1 MHAQAHAVT
10 PRGLGSFV
18 WKMSSQDP
26 SLNHKAYRDSFK
38 KMKAPKIPFL
48 PLLLKGALIIL
59 SLQDHPTSLRVE
71 HCEAFLSDLTCRA
84 IKYLLVN
91 TNKVFICF
99 RYYIHSRRK
108 QDVSR
113 QPGQFWK
120 AGEFMNRL
128 LKTDGSAAFEM
139 SCLMK
144 PAHLLFLQHMIAD
157 TVRFMRQCQ
166 KDHMGQYS
174 DYPLLILW
182 CEITKVSKV

>member
-1 MHAQAHAVT
+1 MHAQAHTVT
-10 PRGLGSFV
+10 PRGLGSFIL
-18 WKMSSQDP
+18 KMSSQDP

-59 SLQDHPTSLRVE
+59 SLQYHPTSLRVE
-71 HCEAFLSDLTCRA
+71 HCEAFLSDLTCRD

-108 QDVSR
+108 QDVSW

-120 AGEFMNRL
+120 AGEFMNCL
-128 LKTDGSAAFEM
+128 LKTYGSAAFGNVMFNEACP
-139 SCLMK
+139 S
-144 PAHLLFLQHMIAD
+144 FFFSS
-157 TVRFMRQCQ
+157 T
-166 KDHMGQYS
+166 
-174 DYPLLILW
+174 W
-182 CEITKVSKV
+182 